1 MFLLALSFHSPFLFS
16 LIYHFPHPPP
26 TPEKNFVGFLQP
38 RNNGHV
44 YKYSERTIFR
54 FCFPVLSVCY
64 GKKFP
69 QRNDSLHVSEPGFP
83 RDHGKK
89 RDTSQL
95 RYMKHAWCIFLNF
108 FQFYWGILDKY
119 KLYRFKVYYMIFW
132 CSCTLW
138 NDYTTIKLVN
148 ISIISH
154 ILIFCVD
161 GDNTEDLGKI
171 QVYNTVY
178 CITYTCHA
186 LCLVSRT
193 YSSHKINVPHLAAP
207 ATIILFSSFLL

>member
-1 MFLLALSFHSPFLFS
+1 MNLVCCAFPRNFIWMESYKSGFCLLLPGLGISFSRLIYAAVKINRNPIINVILWLVLIVPHVEMPACLEITSVLPSFRSQRILISYVLVSSQFPFTFSLFS
-16 LIYHFPHPPP
+16 HLPLSAPPSHPR
-26 TPEKNFVGFLQP
+26 KNFVGFLQP

-95 RYMKHAWCIFLNF
+95 SYMKHVWCIFLNF
-108 FQFYWGILDKY
+108 FQFYWGIFDK
-119 KLYRFKVYYMIFW
+119 
-132 CSCTLW
+132 
-138 NDYTTIKLVN
+138 
-148 ISIISH
+148 
-154 ILIFCVD
+154 
-161 GDNTEDLGKI
+161 
-171 QVYNTVY
+171 
-178 CITYTCHA
+178 
-186 LCLVSRT
+186 
-193 YSSHKINVPHLAAP
+193 
-207 ATIILFSSFLL
+207 